1 MHKELDDEC
10 AKFWRHPSYN
20 NSHPHYCLAVYH
32 QWLLTKVMDLLRQ
45 MADKLPG
52 TGKTGTKKEDMNN
65 NRKDSDFQLK
75 R

>member
-1 MHKELDDEC
+1 MNVQNFGDILHIIILTLILVWL
-10 AKFWRHPSYN
+10 F
-20 NSHPHYCLAVYH
+20 YH

-52 TGKTGTKKEDMNN
+52 TGKTCTKEEDMNN